1 MLNLKTVARIALLAA
16 VIIAAQ
22 QLRFQ
27 YVTGSIV
34 NLALALSAAVTGLP
48 GAALLSFISPALAIV
63 QGLMPLAVMYPFIAA
78 GNFVYCLMF
87 ILFSKRMLLA
97 LLLGIVL
104 KPLIIAAGF
113 YFAAGLP
120 LPGVYAAW
128 AAQFFTA
135 LVGGLV
141 FVGIIKPLAGRLGR
155 A

>member
-120 LPGVYAAW
+120 FPGCR
-128 AAQFFTA
+128 
-135 LVGGLV
+135 LGGPVLHRP
-141 FVGIIKPLAGRLGR
+141 GGGCICGHHRPLAGAGR
-155 A
+155 PER

>member
-120 LPGVYAAW
+120 LPGCTPPGRPSSSPPW
-128 AAQFFTA
+128 W
-135 LVGGLV
+135 GLV